1 MAEKLFYSM
10 GEVAE
15 MFDVNASLIRHWES
29 QFSVIRPKRNKKGNR
44 LFSPQ
49 DVENLKLIYHLV
61 KERGMTLEG
70 AKKALKQK
78 PAAEGGVQRDAELME
93 RLQRIRA
100 LLVEVREDLK
110 AGQGELLADGDAEGP
125 AAEAA
130 AYAVFVVAAFAAL
143 RLAKFNIDDTQRTEF
158 CGLPSPA
165 AAMLCGSLGLL
176 FETSGLELPR
186 EAISAI
192 AVVVGLLMISNVRM
206 FALKFHGFG
215 WKGNELRYGFIIA
228 AVVTAVLLRGYAVPA
243 IIVLYILVSLVR
255 GLACRTKGCGK
266 AE

>member
-1 MAEKLFYSM
+1 MYSLYQWM
-10 GEVAE
+10 PGIWLPEGY
-15 MFDVNASLIRHWES
+15 
-29 QFSVIRPKRNKKGNR
+29 PG
-44 LFSPQ
+44 
-49 DVENLKLIYHLV
+49 LV
-61 KERGMTLEG
+61 
-70 AKKALKQK
+70 
-78 PAAEGGVQRDAELME
+78 
-93 RLQRIRA
+93 
-100 LLVEVREDLK
+100 
-110 AGQGELLADGDAEGP
+110 
-125 AAEAA
+125 
-130 AYAVFVVAAFAAL
+130 VFVFTACAAL

-192 AVVVGLLMISNVRM
+192 AVVVGLLMISNVTAWLMISPIRM

>member
-1 MAEKLFYSM
+1 MKIKLFTIPNLLTLS
-10 GEVAE
+10 
-15 MFDVNASLIRHWES
+15 N
-29 QFSVIRPKRNKKGNR
+29 
-44 LFSPQ
+44 LFCGSAAVVSALVWG
-49 DVENLKLIYHLV
+49 DLKLAFGLMVLAAVFDFFDGFAARLLNQSSPIGLQLDSLADDISF
-61 KERGMTLEG
+61 GL
-70 AKKALKQK
+70 A
-78 PAAEGGVQRDAELME
+78 PAAIMYSLYQWMPGIWLPEGYPGL
-93 RLQRIRA
+93 
-100 LLVEVREDLK
+100 
-110 AGQGELLADGDAEGP
+110 
-125 AAEAA
+125 
-130 AYAVFVVAAFAAL
+130 AVFVFTACAAL

-228 AVVTAVLLRGYAVPA
+228 AARLRRAGDHRAVYPRFAGAGACLPDKRLWESRIVVYLKFFNYICRGFP
-243 IIVLYILVSLVR
+243 LF
-255 GLACRTKGCGK
+255 G
-266 AE
+266 

>member
-1 MAEKLFYSM
+1 MK
-10 GEVAE
+10 V
-15 MFDVNASLIRHWES
+15 
-29 QFSVIRPKRNKKGNR
+29 R
-44 LFSPQ
+44 LFTIPNLLTLANLVCGSVGVVMALSGGRLTTAFCLMILAAVFDFFDGFVARLLGQSSPIGLQ
-49 DVENLKLIYHLV
+49 LDSLSDDISFGLL
-61 KERGMTLEG
+61 
-70 AKKALKQK
+70 
-78 PAAEGGVQRDAELME
+78 PASILYVLYGRMPSLWLG
-93 RLQRIRA
+93 
-100 LLVEVREDLK
+100 
-110 AGQGELLADGDAEGP
+110 EGP

>member
-1 MAEKLFYSM
+1 MKIKLFTIPNLLTLSNLFC
-10 GEVAE
+10 GSVAVVSALVWG
-15 MFDVNASLIRHWES
+15 D
-29 QFSVIRPKRNKKGNR
+29 
-44 LFSPQ
+44 
-49 DVENLKLIYHLV
+49 LKLAFGLMVLAAVFDFFDGFAARLLNQSSPIGLQLDSLADDISF
-61 KERGMTLEG
+61 GL
-70 AKKALKQK
+70 A
-78 PAAEGGVQRDAELME
+78 PAAIMYSLYQWMPGIWLPEGYPG
-93 RLQRIRA
+93 
-100 LLVEVREDLK
+100 LV
-110 AGQGELLADGDAEGP
+110 
-125 AAEAA
+125 
-130 AYAVFVVAAFAAL
+130 VFVFTACAAL

-176 FETSGLELPR
+176 FETCGLELPR

-228 AVVTAVLLRGYAVPA
+228 AVVMAVLLRGYAVPA

>member
-1 MAEKLFYSM
+1 MK
-10 GEVAE
+10 V
-15 MFDVNASLIRHWES
+15 
-29 QFSVIRPKRNKKGNR
+29 R
-44 LFSPQ
+44 LFTIPNLLTLANLVCGSVGVVMALSGGRLTTAFCLMILAAVFDFFDGFVARLLGQSSPIGLQ
-49 DVENLKLIYHLV
+49 LDSLSDDISFGLL
-61 KERGMTLEG
+61 
-70 AKKALKQK
+70 
-78 PAAEGGVQRDAELME
+78 PASILYVLYGRMPSLWLG
-93 RLQRIRA
+93 
-100 LLVEVREDLK
+100 
-110 AGQGELLADGDAEGP
+110 EGP

-130 AYAVFVVAAFAAL
+130 AYVVFVVAAFAAL

>member
-1 MAEKLFYSM
+1 MKIKLFTIPNLLTLS
-10 GEVAE
+10 
-15 MFDVNASLIRHWES
+15 N
-29 QFSVIRPKRNKKGNR
+29 
-44 LFSPQ
+44 LFCGSAAVVSALVWG
-49 DVENLKLIYHLV
+49 DLKLAFGLMVLAAVFDFFDGFAARLLNQSSPIGLQLDSLADDISF
-61 KERGMTLEG
+61 GL
-70 AKKALKQK
+70 A
-78 PAAEGGVQRDAELME
+78 PAAIMYSLYRWMPGIWLPEGYPG
-93 RLQRIRA
+93 
-100 LLVEVREDLK
+100 LV
-110 AGQGELLADGDAEGP
+110 
-125 AAEAA
+125 
-130 AYAVFVVAAFAAL
+130 VFVFTACAAL